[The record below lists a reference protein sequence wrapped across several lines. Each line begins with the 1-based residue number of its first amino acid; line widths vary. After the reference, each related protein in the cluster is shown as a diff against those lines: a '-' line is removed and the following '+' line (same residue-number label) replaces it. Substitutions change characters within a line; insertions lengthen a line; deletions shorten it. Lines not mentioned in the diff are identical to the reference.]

1 MQSIHN
7 DFKVFGFK
15 LYSSLKKRK
24 EKIKEMMKK
33 NTYSV
38 DVTPSIENKLLK
50 VSQSQQFG
58 TDSMSTSSSPSSI
71 VPLTGDDQSSSQIQ
85 DPALDIEM
93 KLKSQD
99 EKTVPKISESQ
110 EKHTSIIIKNDQ
122 RNTYKMKKLALRKA
136 LSIQV
141 GLSLFFALDFIAFC
155 FLPSAPSWQF
165 SLLFLHM
172 FFNGGQL
179 GFLILILVIYH
190 PLREVQRLFRTTS
203 EENMNFKPTTV

>member
-1 MQSIHN
+1 
-7 DFKVFGFK
+7 
-15 LYSSLKKRK
+15 
-24 EKIKEMMKK
+24 MMKK

-50 VSQSQQFG
+50 VSQSQHFG
-58 TDSMSTSSSPSSI
+58 TDSLSTSSSLSSI
-71 VPLTGDDQSSSQIQ
+71 VPLTGDDQSPSQIQ
-85 DPALDIEM
+85 DNAVDIEM
-93 KLKSQD
+93 KQLSQD
-99 EKTVPKISESQ
+99 ETTKISPSQ

-203 EENMNFKPTTV
+203 EENMNFKPTTCK